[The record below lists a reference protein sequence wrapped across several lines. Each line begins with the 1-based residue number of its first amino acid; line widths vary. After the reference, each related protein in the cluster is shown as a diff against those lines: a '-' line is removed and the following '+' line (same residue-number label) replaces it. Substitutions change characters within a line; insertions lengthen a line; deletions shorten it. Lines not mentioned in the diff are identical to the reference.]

1 MLTKNLNKIN
11 LVIINNQAKACY
23 RLCLFLLYMYNQ
35 IEKLASAIRNDIVAG
50 LRGYHT
56 NYSMST
62 EQLEQDIVDERL
74 QILKEYSLKGVLP
87 TKDLYISINCIPID
101 CKGVDRCRCNTI
113 SYCQDSPVA
122 HFEIPQILNDY
133 GSLSIDYIGST
144 DRQLP
149 FIYYTSATTFRYH
162 KYRKR
167 GKNKPYVWIDTTP
180 NENGMYDCFVYN
192 APLLKQVS
200 ISAIFK
206 DLRQLDGYGC
216 CSDLQDDNMSFIN
229 NEIKK
234 RVTQKKIQYYR
245 SFAPSNLPNDQAYQP
260 G

>member
-1 MLTKNLNKIN
+1 
-11 LVIINNQAKACY
+11 
-23 RLCLFLLYMYNQ
+23 
-35 IEKLASAIRNDIVAG
+35 
-50 LRGYHT
+50 
-56 NYSMST
+56 
-62 EQLEQDIVDERL
+62 
-74 QILKEYSLKGVLP
+74 
-87 TKDLYISINCIPID
+87 
-101 CKGVDRCRCNTI
+101 
-113 SYCQDSPVA
+113 
-122 HFEIPQILNDY
+122 
-133 GSLSIDYIGST
+133 
-144 DRQLP
+144 
-149 FIYYTSATTFRYH
+149 
-162 KYRKR
+162 
-167 GKNKPYVWIDTTP
+167 
-180 NENGMYDCFVYN
+180 MYDCFVYN